1 MTADSTDLGFQL
13 TGKNGKV
20 KTYSKPV
27 KIQMSVDKEKSTAEE
42 GVDFEFSDSSYF
54 TIREGQT
61 SGTLEIKS
69 LKSVVEP
76 GRDKIVMNLSFKDD
90 FGAGQIH
97 EMEIDLLDGTW
108 SRLDGTWRAD
118 SLVTDASYMEEYWK
132 DAASNYSL
140 MPEFDSEDNITVDL
154 KNCSLDPRFSSSF
167 RYYFTDLALMRK
179 GGIVDLELP
188 DGSTA
193 PIQTFLVDNTNR
205 FFSRS
210 EKSDDKESYIGLRLI
225 SGETEDKPLLDM
237 YVLDHTSKSFMPE
250 LEAAG
255 KYSPEKPVA
264 ASPGLYLNLV
274 FSKE

>member
-1 MTADSTDLGFQL
+1 M
-13 TGKNGKV
+13 
-20 KTYSKPV
+20 
-27 KIQMSVDKEKSTAEE
+27 
-42 GVDFEFSDSSYF
+42 
-54 TIREGQT
+54 
-61 SGTLEIKS
+61 
-69 LKSVVEP
+69 VEP
-76 GRDKIVMNLSFKDD
+76 GRDKIVMNLSFEDD

-118 SLVTDASYMEEYWK
+118 SLVTDAAYMEEYWK
-132 DAASNYSL
+132 DAASDYSL
-140 MPEFDSEDNITVDL
+140 VPEFDSEDNITVDL

-210 EKSDDKESYIGLRLI
+210 KKSDDKESYIGLRLI